1 MTVARAVVGFVFV
14 ITAIAGLTY
23 VWAKMN
29 LDSSTLARAIVWQGA
44 DTGDWRRF
52 PARGISASPNPLALY
67 SPDPNDPVVDGFA
80 WNGRP
85 LVEVLEETET
95 TAFLIARGETLIYEG
110 YFNGSSREAVQ
121 TSFSVAKS
129 FGSTL
134 IGLAVADG
142 LLEIDEPVTKY
153 VPELRE
159 TDLRYDQIQ
168 ILHLLTMASGTRYD
182 DLGLPWSDDAIT
194 YYSPDLRAAALS
206 NTIIDSPGSEF
217 LYNNY
222 NPLLVGM
229 ILERATHGTVSEY
242 LERRLW
248 HPMGAEGPASWS
260 LDSESSGFEKME
272 SGINARAVDFLK
284 LGLIFGQKGRIQG
297 REVVP
302 PDWVDQATRRDDSK
316 DPSLDYQYNWWTLF
330 EDGTFSA
337 IGNHGQFILVNPSR
351 GIVLVRAGNSF
362 GGLDYLEWTDIL
374 HSLSTKL

>member
-95 TAFLIARGETLIYEG
+95 TAFLIARGERLIYEG

>member
-52 PARGISASPNPLALY
+52 PARGISASSNPLALY
-67 SPDPNDPVVDGFA
+67 SPDPNDPIVDGFA

-85 LVEVLEETET
+85 LVEALEETET

-168 ILHLLTMASGTRYD
+168 ILHLLTMASGTRYN

-222 NPLLVGM
+222 NPLLIGM
-229 ILERATHGTVSEY
+229 ILERATDGTVSEY

-302 PDWVDQATRRDDSK
+302 PDWVDRATRRDSSR

-351 GIVLVRAGNSF
+351 GIVLVRTGNSF

-374 HSLSTKL
+374 HSLSMKL

>member
-14 ITAIAGLTY
+14 IAAIAGLTY

>member
-302 PDWVDQATRRDDSK
+302 PDWVDRATRRDSSR

>member
-351 GIVLVRAGNSF
+351 GIVLVRTGNSF